1 MQFEVELIVVLRL
14 LKLLS
19 AVLLIADDS
28 LQITRREVERVVPY
42 QLIVLHLL
50 EGQLFA
56 VAVARESLFVF
67 QLARLWVALSLD
79 DARRQVIDRSRQ
91 P

>member
-1 MQFEVELIVVLRL
+1 MEFEVEFVFIFRL

-28 LQITRREVERVVPY
+28 LQITCREVERVVPY

>member
-1 MQFEVELIVVLRL
+1 MEFEVEFVFIFRL

-28 LQITRREVERVVPY
+28 LQITHREVQRVVPY
-42 QLIVLHLL
+42 QLVVLHLL
-50 EGQLFA
+50 EGQRLA
-56 VAVARESLFVF
+56 VAVACESLFVHQF
-67 QLARLWVALSLD
+67 ARLRVALTLD